1 MPAYFGLDIGSSSV
15 KLAHFDGGKFK
26 SLGMV
31 VNQAGKNLME
41 MTNPERLALVET
53 VKAMISESR
62 VKPKQV
68 VASIPESLVFS
79 KVLKFPFM
87 STPELATAV
96 KWELDQ
102 AVPFPPDQIEV
113 SWVVLSK
120 PNRVVGTEKISVYVV
135 AVPTKVSDVYTTFLD
150 LLDLE
155 PVRIE
160 NEVPALTRVYSPMST
175 DESPILTLNIGAS
188 GTTMLVVGKENLF
201 NSYFFP
207 VGGDAITKFIGDSF
221 SLPANQADSYKMTY
235 GILKDQVDGKIYNAV
250 KPLLDN
256 LIGEVKKM
264 IASFQN
270 ENKDKAIKRIVLS
283 GGSSYLKGLIPF
295 LNESFP
301 GLEIVLSNPFY
312 EVEVP
317 EKYTGYGPYFDVAK
331 GLSM

>member
-31 VNQAGKNLME
+31 VNQTGKNLMD
-41 MTNPERLALVET
+41 MTNPERLALVEI
-53 VKAMISESR
+53 VKTMISESR
-62 VKPKQV
+62 VKSKQV

-79 KVLKFPFM
+79 RVLKFPYM

-120 PNRVVGTEKISVYVV
+120 PNRVIGTEKISVYVV
-135 AVPTKVSDVYTTFLD
+135 AVPTKVSDIYTTFLD
-150 LLDLE
+150 LLELE

-160 NEVPALTRVYSPMST
+160 NEVPALSRVYGPIST
-175 DESPILTLNIGAS
+175 DESPTLVMNMGAS
-188 GTTMLVVGKENLF
+188 GTTMVIVGETNLF

-221 SLPANQADSYKMTY
+221 SLHANQADSYKTAY
-235 GILKDQVDGKIYNAV
+235 GIQKDQIDGKIYNAV

-256 LIGEVKKM
+256 LTGEVKKM

-270 ENKDKAIKRIVLS
+270 ENKDKAIKRIMVS
-283 GGSSYLKGLIPF
+283 GGGAYLKGLPAY
-295 LNESFP
+295 LQETFP
-301 GLEIVLSNPFY
+301 GIEIAISNPFF